1 MSQKTDSPGVFIP
14 PPLFFASI
22 FLLSFLL
29 QKWMPVSRTFFHTEA
44 AWIAGIFFIIACMI
58 IGGTAVLQFFKTRNT
73 VVTVKPANSLQTSGI
88 YSFSRNPMYL
98 SLTSLYTGLALLY
111 GNWWTLIL
119 IPVAVIIIT
128 LLVIKPEERYLVRAF
143 GESYGE
149 YKKQVRRWL

>member
-1 MSQKTDSPGVFIP
+1 MSQKADSPGVFIP

-22 FLLSFLL
+22 FLLSFPL
-29 QKWMPVSRTFFHTEA
+29 QKWMPVSRSFFQTGA
-44 AWIAGIFFIIACMI
+44 VRIAGIIFIIASMI

-98 SLTSLYTGLALLY
+98 SQMSLYTGLALLY

-119 IPVAVIIIT
+119 IPVVVITIT
-128 LLVIKPEERYLVRAF
+128 LLVIKPEERYLERAF
-143 GESYGE
+143 GDSYGE
-149 YKKQVRRWL
+149 YKKKVRRWM